1 MQNKAQKWVFAAIKY
16 LRWLCPILMRGID
29 TDDGSEFINDQ
40 LLRYCQAQQITFTRS
55 GPYRKND
62 TCYVEQKSD
71 AVVRRTVGYARYES
85 PEALEALNEL
95 YEVVRLLVN
104 FFSPSAKL
112 IQKTRVG
119 SKVYKKYDTPQ
130 TPYQRVLNHP
140 AIDSKIKEKLQ
151 EQFRTLDPVAL
162 KRRLDEL
169 TERLLILSGPQESEQ
184 RARAAKL
191 STYQE
196 GATVLEAV
204 LAEPHNGVPM
214 ASEAQGY

>member
-1 MQNKAQKWVFAAIKY
+1 M
-16 LRWLCPILMRGID
+16 
-29 TDDGSEFINDQ
+29 
-40 LLRYCQAQQITFTRS
+40 
-55 GPYRKND
+55 
-62 TCYVEQKSD
+62 
-71 AVVRRTVGYARYES
+71 
-85 PEALEALNEL
+85 
-95 YEVVRLLVN
+95 N

-140 AIDSKIKEKLQ
+140 TIDSKIKEKLQ
-151 EQFRTLDPVAL
+151 EQFRTLNPVAL
-162 KRRLDEL
+162 KRR
-169 TERLLILSGPQESEQ
+169 LILSGPQESEQ
-184 RARAAKL
+184 RARASKL

-214 ASEAQGY
+214 ASEAQGD